1 MSDIAILKE
10 MIKETATV
18 SLEDDPYGKDLED
31 DTYGKNQV
39 ILREPPPANYYVTI
53 KGMPNDDDVIII
65 NADKFKSPDT
75 VFKGNR
81 GECKR
86 ADFVIVANTSKK
98 KVILCIEMKAGKG
111 GSQTDINEQLKGAQ
125 CFVAYCREIGQSF
138 WEQPNFLK
146 GYEYRFV
153 SIKNIT
159 RMTQTRID
167 PNYDLPSNI
176 KMLKRSGSS
185 FQFNDLVQG
194 KR

>member
-10 MIKETATV
+10 MINETATV
-18 SLEDDPYGKDLED
+18 ALENDR
-31 DTYGKNQV
+31 YGKNKV
-39 ILREPPPANYYVTI
+39 TLREPPPANYDVTI
-53 KGMPNDDDVIII
+53 YGMPDDDEVIII

-86 ADFVIVANTSKK
+86 ADFVIVTDTGKK

-111 GSQTDINEQLKGAQ
+111 GSHTEIIEQLKGAQ

-138 WEQPNFLK
+138 WKEQNFLK
-146 GYEYRFV
+146 DYECRFV
-153 SIKNIT
+153 SIKNIKIPKKI
-159 RMTQTRID
+159 TRID
-167 PNYDLPSNI
+167 PNHDSLSNI
-176 KMLKRSGSS
+176 KILKKSGSS

-194 KR
+194 QR